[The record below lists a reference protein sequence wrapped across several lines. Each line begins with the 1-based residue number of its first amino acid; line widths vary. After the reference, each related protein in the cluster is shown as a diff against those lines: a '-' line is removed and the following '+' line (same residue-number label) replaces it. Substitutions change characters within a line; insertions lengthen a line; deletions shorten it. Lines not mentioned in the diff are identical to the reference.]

1 MERIIHLKIEHLNEM
16 GDICHKTL
24 VIELMGKHSNIIFCD
39 EDGTMI
45 DSIKHVSSAVSSLR
59 EVLPGRPYFIPA
71 TQEDK
76 FNAMTMDAT
85 QICDAIKAKP
95 MSICKAIYTTFTGV
109 SPLVASELAYR
120 AGMDADQS
128 LLACTDDEIHH
139 LANHIAWFFDEI
151 RHNEFHPVIVRKDKR
166 PIEFSAIELT
176 MYQDYEM
183 EHMESISQMLEVFY
197 AERNIYNRIHQK
209 SADLRKIVTTALE
222 RNQKKYQLQ
231 QKQQKDAEK
240 REKYKVYGELLHT
253 YGYQIEAGAK
263 KATVPNYYTGE
274 EIEIP
279 LDDQL
284 TPMEN
289 AKKYFDRYGK
299 LKRTYEALT
308 EYVQETGEEVEHLRS
323 VVNALD
329 LAQDEADLSQIRE
342 ELVQSGYIRH
352 KGNKK
357 KEKIVSRPLH
367 FISSDGFDMYVGKNN
382 FQNEELTFKF
392 AEGNDLWFHAKQMPG
407 SHVIVKTNG
416 ETEIPDRTYE
426 EAARLAAYYST
437 GKEAPKV
444 EIDYTT
450 KKNLKKPPKAKPGFV
465 IYHTNYSMSIEPD
478 IHGIAE
484 A

>member
-1 MERIIHLKIEHLNEM
+1 MWQEIHN
-16 GDICHKTL
+16 
-24 VIELMGKHSNIIFCD
+24 HSLY
-39 EDGTMI
+39 EEKEKKVY
-45 DSIKHVSSAVSSLR
+45 DSISELLWSYYSEKSAVTR
-59 EVLPGRPYFIPA
+59 
-71 TQEDK
+71 
-76 FNAMTMDAT
+76 
-85 QICDAIKAKP
+85 
-95 MSICKAIYTTFTGV
+95 
-109 SPLVASELAYR
+109 
-120 AGMDADQS
+120 
-128 LLACTDDEIHH
+128 
-139 LANHIAWFFDEI
+139 I
-151 RHNEFHPVIVRKDKR
+151 R
-166 PIEFSAIELT
+166 
-176 MYQDYEM
+176 
-183 EHMESISQMLEVFY
+183 
-197 AERNIYNRIHQK
+197 QK
-209 SADLRKIVTTALE
+209 STDLRKIVTTALE
-222 RNQKKYQLQ
+222 RNVKKYDLQVKQLA
-231 QKQQKDAEK
+231 DTEK

-382 FQNEELTFKF
+382 FQNEEITFQM
-392 AEGNDLWFHAKQMPG
+392 AQGGDWWFHAKQAPG
-407 SHVIVKTNG
+407 SHVIVKTHG
-416 ETEIPDRTYE
+416 DELPDRTFE
-426 EAARLAAYYST
+426 EAARLAAYYSSMR
-437 GKEAPKV
+437 GSDKV
-444 EIDYTT
+444 EIDYVE
-450 KKNLKKPPKAKPGFV
+450 KKQVKKPNGGKPGFV
-465 IYHTNYSMSIEPD
+465 VYYTNYSMVIDSDISNIE
-478 IHGIAE
+478 E
-484 A
+484 LE